1 VLRGKISPAAGVTA
15 SKTFYGRIN
24 FSHFSTLFHGFL
36 SQKTR
41 KSLRLGVFA
50 RDIFFGCG
58 YAALG
63 TY

>member
-1 VLRGKISPAAGVTA
+1 MVRKKQRGHN
-15 SKTFYGRIN
+15 SKDVA
-24 FSHFSTLFHGFL
+24 FSTLFHGFL

-58 YAALG
+58 YAALV
-63 TY
+63 